1 MNASRSYCDTA
12 DPESF
17 EVVQSKDYRFH
28 LEICL
33 FFTPADTH
41 STREQS
47 GQMGAVSYLAYLFQ
61 SRSSPSLFLLA
72 EAGVRTRVVVVVALF
87 SVRQLSAPWLE
98 GTDRK
103 CNKYKMPP
111 TWPPTTTA
119 SAARD
124 RSNQTSARMEPE
136 RPIL

>member
-1 MNASRSYCDTA
+1 MLENRASRWQ
-12 DPESF
+12 PPF
-17 EVVQSKDYRFH
+17 
-28 LEICL
+28 L
-33 FFTPADTH
+33 
-41 STREQS
+41 
-47 GQMGAVSYLAYLFQ
+47 SYLAYLFQ
-61 SRSSPSLFLLA
+61 SLALLFLLA

-124 RSNQTSARMEPE
+124 RSNKTSARMEPE
-136 RPIL
+136 RPLWQVSCTQDPASDGQHTFSYLLFS